1 MRCSS
6 LAESRYVGTEHPVN
20 PKNLAPLGGLLGRRR
35 RGCPRGA
42 RAHGAGAIVSA
53 VPAGDPAAREADV
66 TGHVAH
72 FNKMG
77 EGWGGLYGKRE
88 GFPAFGKI
96 GLEH

>member
-1 MRCSS
+1 M
-6 LAESRYVGTEHPVN
+6 
-20 PKNLAPLGGLLGRRR
+20 
-35 RGCPRGA
+35 
-42 RAHGAGAIVSA
+42 SA